1 MGYPLARNAP
11 PSKPSS
17 APARDAKEKS
27 ISVTTLPLHILD
39 ALDPQQLPYIVE
51 GASALGPPI
60 YELSIAD
67 ARAAMRDMQT
77 ADLSAYPVT
86 TSQHITSGGCL
97 LHIIRPRSMSISPA
111 PIIFYLHGG
120 GWALGSLA
128 THERLMRSLA
138 IGTNAAVVFPEYAL
152 SPESRFPVAVEQCY
166 EAAVYI
172 ALHAAS
178 LGLNPERFAIA
189 GDSAGG
195 NLAAALTLLSSQRG
209 HPRFCAQ
216 VLLNPVTDCD
226 FHTASYDAFAH
237 GLNLDRPTMEW
248 FWSLYCPDAAQRT
261 DPLASPLRASAS
273 QLRGLPPA
281 LIIVAGCDPLRDEG
295 EAYAHKLSAA
305 GVPVTAVRYQGAVHG
320 FTMIDALAHT
330 VPAQSSTLLFTETLN
345 QFFHHLK

>member
-1 MGYPLARNAP
+1 
-11 PSKPSS
+11 
-17 APARDAKEKS
+17 
-27 ISVTTLPLHILD
+27 VTPLPLHILD
-39 ALDPQQLPYIVE
+39 ALDPQQLPYILH
-51 GASALGPPI
+51 GLSAPGPPI
-60 YELSIAD
+60 YELPIAD

-77 ADLSAYPVT
+77 ADLSPYPVT
-86 TSQHITSGGCL
+86 IDQQITPGGCL
-97 LHIIRPRSMSISPA
+97 LHIIRPQSTSTSPS

-138 IGTNAAVVFPEYAL
+138 IRTNASVVFPEYAL
-152 SPESRFPVAVEQCY
+152 SPESHFPVAVEQCY
-166 EAAVYI
+166 EAAVYT

-178 LGLNPERFAIA
+178 LGLDAESFAIA

-195 NLAAALTLLSSQRG
+195 NLAAALTLLSSQREG
-209 HPRFCAQ
+209 PRFCTQ

-226 FHTASYDAFAH
+226 IHTPSYEAFAH
-237 GLNLDRPTMEW
+237 GLNLDRHTMEW
-248 FWSLYCPDAAQRT
+248 FWSLYCPDPAQRF
-261 DPLASPLRASAS
+261 DPLASPLRASPT

-295 EAYAHKLSAA
+295 EAYAHKLGAA

-330 VPAQSSTLLFTETLN
+330 AAAQSSTLLITATLN
-345 QFFHHLK
+345 RHFHCNSPSDFEAQNFY